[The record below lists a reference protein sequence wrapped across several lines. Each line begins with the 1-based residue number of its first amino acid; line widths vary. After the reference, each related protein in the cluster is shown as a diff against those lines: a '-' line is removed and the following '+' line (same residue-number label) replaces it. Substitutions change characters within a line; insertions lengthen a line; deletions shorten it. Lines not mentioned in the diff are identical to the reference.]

1 MSQDALVFVRP
12 NYIVTGDTVTVV
24 GKHHCVTGGVF
35 AGLRWVRKTVG
46 GKLNSGGVYYQDTL
60 QQGVRCLECGKP
72 HWTDV
77 PMIVEEES
85 E

>member
-24 GKHHCVTGGVF
+24 GKHHCVTGCVF
-35 AGLRWVRKTVG
+35 AGLRWVERSYG
-46 GKLNSGGVYYQDTL
+46 RIL

-77 PMIVEEES
+77 PIVEEES
-85 E
+85 EK

>member
-1 MSQDALVFVRP
+1 MSQ
-12 NYIVTGDTVTVV
+12 NYTVTGDTVTM
-24 GKHHCVTGGVF
+24 GKHYCVTGGVF
-35 AGLRWVRKTVG
+35 AGLRWVRKKVG
-46 GKLNSGGVYYQDTL
+46 GKLNSQGLENYYYKDTL

-77 PMIVEEES
+77 PMIVEGES